1 MADFKSERAQLQ
13 LLEKFYAEK
22 NFSEALVMGERL
34 IIEYP
39 ASFPL
44 KLLYARALKAMGRM
58 AEAERML
65 VELGRIYPDNIN
77 LLGEIGDLYCKQ
89 KKFEES
95 LPYFNRILF
104 LDSFNEQ
111 ARASVRTVQNFIRNS
126 ALENLEDTLLEV
138 RAPERMFREPEPA
151 AQTEPPAEAPVRKTG
166 EGYDGAE
173 PVPEIFISVEEET
186 FGNAGP
192 GADTAVEA
200 PPAWVAAESAD
211 IVSEMRELDFE
222 TETAAE
228 LYFRQGL
235 YGEARRIYQK
245 LYERSADPN
254 LLDRIH
260 QIDAREKSGGKGE
273 GTIERLNRFLQLL
286 QKRGNDLV

>member
-13 LLEKFYAEK
+13 LLEKYCAEK

-34 IIEYP
+34 IGEYP

-44 KLLYARALKAMGRM
+44 KLLYARALKAMGRLI
-58 AEAERML
+58 EAEQML

-77 LLGEIGDLYCKQ
+77 LLGEIGDLYLKQ
-89 KKFEES
+89 KKFEDS

-111 ARASVRTVQNFIRNS
+111 ARTSVRTVQDFIRNK
-126 ALENLEDTLLEV
+126 ALKNLEDTLLEV
-138 RAPERMFREPEPA
+138 RVSERMFHGPEPA
-151 AQTEPPAEAPVRKTG
+151 AQTEPPAEEPVAAG
-166 EGYDGAE
+166 ESGEAE
-173 PVPEIFISVEEET
+173 PMPEIFISVEEET
-186 FGNAGP
+186 FGKAGP
-192 GADTAVEA
+192 KAETSVEEL
-200 PPAWVAAESAD
+200 PVPVAAEPAGVAPEPED
-211 IVSEMRELDFE
+211 LDFE

-228 LYFRQGL
+228 LYLRQGL
-235 YGEARRIYQK
+235 YGEARRIYHK

-254 LLDRIH
+254 FLARIQ
-260 QIDAREKSGGKGE
+260 QIDAREQGGGRRE
-273 GTIERLNRFLQLL
+273 GTIERLNRFLQLV